1 MEPTGMVTLLNTIT
15 HNFMNSQYNQFIGM
29 YNNVYQD
36 GFCNHMISEF
46 DRVLSQGLCGNRQD
60 IEGTTKT
67 TKQDNF
73 YFLNLKQH
81 ILSPFNDDG
90 VLPIFMNGLQRCF
103 DDYVAEYDILKDVD
117 LKCTSVKMQKTIPG
131 AGYHVWH
138 SEQGNGESNGRC
150 LVYSL
155 YLNDIEEAGE
165 TEFLYQQLR
174 IPPKENSMVIWPAA
188 FTHTH
193 RGNVVHGTKS
203 KYIITGWFYLD

>member
-1 MEPTGMVTLLNTIT
+1 
-15 HNFMNSQYNQFIGM
+15 MNAQYNQFIGM

-60 IEGTTKT
+60 SEGTTKT

-81 ILSPFNDDG
+81 VLSPFNDDEA
-90 VLPIFMNGLQRCF
+90 LPIFMNGLQRCF

-193 RGNVVHGTKS
+193 RGNVVHGEKS
-203 KYIITGWFYLD
+203 KYIVTGWFYL